1 MSYRSNKYF
10 SVSELN
16 SSLKKVIETSFSL
29 VRVLGEVS
37 QLKIHSSG
45 HIYLTLKDEIETISV
60 VCWKTKVPKLS
71 FMPSEGKKVFITGKI
86 TTYSP
91 QSKYQIIVD
100 DVELEGEGSLL
111 KILEERKKKLA
122 DAGYFDEKKKKK
134 KQFCPQRIGI
144 ITSPTGAVIRDIV
157 HRIKNRF
164 PVELIL
170 YPVHVQGSYAANE
183 IIEGITN
190 FNIWKEKKDQFKY
203 VDLIIIARGGGDL
216 EDLMPFND
224 EILVKNI
231 YNSEIPIISAVGHQ
245 TDITLCDFASD
256 LRASTPSTAAEIAVP
271 VRSELID
278 KVFEKKNYLDSLT
291 SNLIDQLTIK
301 LTNSINKLPNL
312 ENIIQQN
319 FQKLDFTEL
328 KLEGSIRDN
337 MVNKKL
343 LFKKVEQRFKPDSI
357 LQKFAIL
364 KLNLEKYYNNIKQE
378 SKNLFSEKNFNLKE
392 KKKLL
397 DSLSYKKVIKRGYT
411 VIWKEKKVITKSKDM
426 KNLERFEIE
435 FSDGKVN
442 AKKFI

>member
-16 SSLKKVIETSFSL
+16 SSLKEVIEMSFSR

-71 FMPSEGKKVFITGKI
+71 FLPSEGKKVFITGKI

-100 DVELEGEGSLL
+100 DIELEGEGSLL

-122 DAGYFDEKKKKK
+122 DAGYFDENKKKKIP
-134 KQFCPQRIGI
+134 FCPKSIGI

-170 YPVHVQGSYAANE
+170 YPVHVQGNYAANE
-183 IIEGITN
+183 IIEGIKN
-190 FNIWKEKKDQFKY
+190 FNIWKKKNDRLKC

-216 EDLMPFND
+216 EDLMPFNE
-224 EILVKNI
+224 EILVKHI
-231 YNSEIPIISAVGHQ
+231 FNSEIPIISAVGHQ
-245 TDITLCDFASD
+245 TDTTLCDFASD

-271 VRSELID
+271 VRSELVQ
-278 KVFEKKNYLDSLT
+278 KVLEKKNYLDSLI
-291 SNLIDQLTIK
+291 SNLLDQLIIK
-301 LTNSINKLPNL
+301 LTQSIKKLPNL
-312 ENIIQQN
+312 ENTIQQN
-319 FQKLDFTEL
+319 FQRLDFTEL

-337 MVNKKL
+337 VVNKKL
-343 LFKKVEQRFKPDSI
+343 LFKKVEQRFKPDSL
-357 LQKFAIL
+357 LQKLQIL
-364 KLNLEKYYNNIKQE
+364 KLNLEGHFNNIKQK
-378 SKNLFSEKNFNLKE
+378 SKKLFSEKDFNLKE

-411 VIWKEKKVITKSKDM
+411 VIWKEKQVITKTKDM
-426 KNLERFEIE
+426 KHIERFEIE
-435 FSDGKVN
+435 FADGKVN
-442 AKKFI
+442 AKKLY